1 MKPVT
6 QPVPCTGRRQLIA
19 ASKTTA
25 VTFAW
30 FKKKKKKKREAGL
43 FHKTVTELLSIS

>member
-30 FKKKKKKKREAGL
+30 FKKKKKKSERLDYFTK
-43 FHKTVTELLSIS
+43 LSQSS